1 MFESAK
7 WIAAPQT
14 DQPSPLFRLAFP
26 VKPGLT
32 SASLSLCALGY
43 GVATVNGQPVTE
55 DVLTTPLTR
64 FDATVQYNTYNVAP
78 LLQKGDN
85 ALGVM
90 LGNGWYNDTAAT
102 WDYEKAPWRHH
113 PKLLAQLDL
122 EYEGGERETLVS
134 GPGWRTAAGPITFNH
149 VRCGEVWDARLEQP
163 GWDCPGFDD
172 SPWQQAFVCRS
183 PGGVL
188 KPVEIPPIRVIRT
201 LAAKEIFPGVYDLG
215 ENTSGWAKIT
225 VQGQAGDQVDLFYS
239 ERLNPD
245 GTFDTQD
252 INRFCSEDFAHHDRY
267 ILKGGE
273 PETWEPHFCYH
284 GFRYVR
290 VETAARSCPSRA
302 GWSTPI

>member
-172 SPWQQAFVCRS
+172 SPWQQALS
-183 PGGVL
+183 L
-188 KPVEIPPIRVIRT
+188 IHI
-201 LAAKEIFPGVYDLG
+201 
-215 ENTSGWAKIT
+215 
-225 VQGQAGDQVDLFYS
+225 
-239 ERLNPD
+239 
-245 GTFDTQD
+245 
-252 INRFCSEDFAHHDRY
+252 
-267 ILKGGE
+267 
-273 PETWEPHFCYH
+273 
-284 GFRYVR
+284 
-290 VETAARSCPSRA
+290 
-302 GWSTPI
+302 